1 MYIFTKLFYIDIKTK
16 VYLFQTLTMIIHRVY
31 VFDKLIRSGIV
42 LEEKRK
48 KLQIRETSHIL
59 ILI

>member
-1 MYIFTKLFYIDIKTK
+1 
-16 VYLFQTLTMIIHRVY
+16 MIIHRVY